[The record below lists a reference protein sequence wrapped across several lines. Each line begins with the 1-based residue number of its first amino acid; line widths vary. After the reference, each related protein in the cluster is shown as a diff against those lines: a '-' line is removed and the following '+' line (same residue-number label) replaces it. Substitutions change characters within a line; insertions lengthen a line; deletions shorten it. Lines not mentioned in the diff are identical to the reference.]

1 MSKIICL
8 TGGIGSGKTTVA
20 KYLLSKNIPVFI
32 ADTEAKKLLDLPEVQ
47 KKLQKIFG
55 KNIVENSAINKVKL
69 ANIVF
74 SNPEKLQ
81 ELNQIIH
88 PKVKIHFKNWVNEHK
103 KHPILV
109 REAAILFESGN
120 YKDCEIIILLKTPEH
135 IRIQRVIER
144 DQTTAANV
152 QNRIKNQWTD
162 EEKEKLSNF
171 VVENINLTK
180 TLNKIDSILN
190 LIKNNQKIC

>member
-20 KYLLSKNIPVFI
+20 NYLLSKNIPVYI

-47 KKLQKIFG
+47 RELQKIFG
-55 KNIVENSAINKVKL
+55 ENIFENSAINRVKL

-74 SNPEKLQ
+74 SNPEKLK

-109 REAAILFESGN
+109 REAAVLFESGN
-120 YKDCEIIILLKTPEH
+120 YKDCETIILLKTPEH

-162 EEKEKLSNF
+162 EEKEKRSNF
-171 VVENINLTK
+171 VVENINLTE
-180 TLNKIDSILN
+180 TLNKIDNILN
-190 LIKNNQKIC
+190 LIENN

>member
-20 KYLLSKNIPVFI
+20 NYLLSKNIPVYI

-47 KKLQKIFG
+47 GELQKIFG
-55 KNIVENSAINKVKL
+55 KNIVENSAINRVKL

-109 REAAILFESGN
+109 REAAVLFESGN
-120 YKDCEIIILLKTPEH
+120 YKDCETIILLKTPEH

-162 EEKEKLSNF
+162 EEKEKRSNF
-171 VVENINLTK
+171 VVENINLTE
-180 TLNKIDSILN
+180 TLNKIDNILN
-190 LIKNNQKIC
+190 LIENN

>member
-20 KYLLSKNIPVFI
+20 NYLLSKNIPVYI
-32 ADTEAKKLLDLPEVQ
+32 ADTEAKKLLNLPEVQ
-47 KKLQKIFG
+47 RELQKIFG
-55 KNIVENSAINKVKL
+55 KNIVENNCINREKL
-69 ANIVF
+69 ASIVF

-120 YKDCEIIILLKTPEH
+120 YKDCETIILLKTPEH

-162 EEKEKLSNF
+162 EEKEKRSNF
-171 VVENINLTK
+171 VVENINLTE
-180 TLNKIDSILN
+180 TLNKIDNILN
-190 LIKNNQKIC
+190 LIENN

>member
-20 KYLLSKNIPVFI
+20 NYLLSKNIPVYI

-47 KKLQKIFG
+47 RELQKIFG
-55 KNIVENSAINKVKL
+55 ENIVENSAINRVKL

-74 SNPEKLQ
+74 SNPEKLK

-109 REAAILFESGN
+109 REAAVLFESGN
-120 YKDCEIIILLKTPEH
+120 YKDCETIILLKTPEH

-162 EEKEKLSNF
+162 EEKEKRSNF
-171 VVENINLTK
+171 VVENINLTE
-180 TLNKIDSILN
+180 TLNKIDNILN
-190 LIKNNQKIC
+190 LIENN

>member
-20 KYLLSKNIPVFI
+20 NYLLSKNIPVYI

-47 KKLQKIFG
+47 GELQKIFG
-55 KNIVENSAINKVKL
+55 KNIVENSAINRVKL

-120 YKDCEIIILLKTPEH
+120 YKDCETIILLKTPEH

-162 EEKEKLSNF
+162 EEKEKRSNF
-171 VVENINLTK
+171 VVENINLTE
-180 TLNKIDSILN
+180 TLNKIDNILN
-190 LIKNNQKIC
+190 LIENN

>member
-20 KYLLSKNIPVFI
+20 NYLLSKNIPVYI

-47 KKLQKIFG
+47 RELQKIFG
-55 KNIVENSAINKVKL
+55 ENIFENSAINRVKL

-109 REAAILFESGN
+109 REAAVLFESGN
-120 YKDCEIIILLKTPEH
+120 YKDCETIILLKTPEH

-162 EEKEKLSNF
+162 EEKEKRSNF
-171 VVENINLTK
+171 VVENINLTE
-180 TLNKIDSILN
+180 TLNKIDNILN
-190 LIKNNQKIC
+190 LIENN